1 MKLHPGSLML
11 PGWTSLLGHAAYA
24 RMIKAGLLPPSE
36 ASESPLAAIGNDSL
50 PLVSKQLG

>member
-1 MKLHPGSLML
+1 ML